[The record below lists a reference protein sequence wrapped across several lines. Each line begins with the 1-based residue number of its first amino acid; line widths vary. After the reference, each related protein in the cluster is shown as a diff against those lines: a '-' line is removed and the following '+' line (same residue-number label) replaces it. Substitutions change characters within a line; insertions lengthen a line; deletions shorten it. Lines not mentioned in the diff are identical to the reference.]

1 MLVTRTKLGLEV
13 KVKVANL
20 TTNAVED
27 YTAYIGKVDSKKID
41 KEVAKVLPENLKFV
55 ATISVAECNKLF
67 GVEESKFME
76 MAIELDPVTRK
87 PLNAEATAEAEPTV
101 EAEAP
106 VEETKPIKKNNK

>member
-13 KVKVANL
+13 ATKVANL
-20 TTNAVED
+20 NTNSLED

-41 KEVAKVLPENLKFV
+41 KEVAKVLPEHLKFV
-55 ATISVAECNKLF
+55 ATISVKECNKLF
-67 GVEESKFME
+67 GVPEADFMG

-87 PLNAEATAEAEPTV
+87 PLNGETTEEAEAPTV

-106 VEETKPIKKNNK
+106 TVEAPKKNRK